1 MRSYKTAAV
10 EESFSKISPG
20 SPVRVSLTALIKW
33 SQESGTK
40 RGRGG
45 WPETKAYFLHVFG
58 GHEDDSSSKKRDL
71 SSLLEALANE
81 VRSLIS

>member
-10 EESFSKISPG
+10 EERFSKISPG

-45 WPETKAYFLHVFG
+45 WPETKAYFLYVFG
-58 GHEDDSSSKKRDL
+58 GHEDDSSFY
-71 SSLLEALANE
+71 
-81 VRSLIS
+81 